1 MLIEEIQNTNDVKQL
16 RPIKEKQD
24 IFIPNIIDDN
34 ISKRNG
40 MVYVLTGSGGSGK
53 SSLLLSMF
61 KSKNYYR
68 GKFDNIFYFC
78 PACSMESV
86 DNHPFKN
93 HDKVY
98 NELTVQNLEQIY
110 NELAVQTVEK
120 VIEKKDKR
128 KTLAVFETGFEEEV
142 ISDEEPEIE
151 YSCIIIDDFANI
163 LKDPDI
169 QKQLSKMMIKAR
181 HIKCSFIFT
190 LQSYTYFPKTLRK
203 QITYCSIFKPKN
215 IEEWISIS
223 NELLALNKADALIL
237 YDYVFNEPYAHL
249 DLDTTN
255 NRLYKNFNLLK
266 LKK

>member
-1 MLIEEIQNTNDVKQL
+1 MLIEEIQNTNDIKQL
-16 RPIKEKQD
+16 KPIKEKQD

-86 DNHPFKN
+86 DKHPFQN

-98 NELTVQNLEQIY
+98 NELTVQKLEEIY

-128 KTLAVFETGFEEEV
+128 KTLAVFETGFEEEIV
-142 ISDEEPEIE
+142 SDEEPEIE

-181 HIKCSFIFT
+181 HIKCAFIFT

-203 QITYCSIFKPKN
+203 QITYCTIFKPKN
-215 IEEWISIS
+215 IEEWLSIS

-255 NRLYKNFNLLK
+255 NRLFKNFNLLK

>member
-1 MLIEEIQNTNDVKQL
+1 
-16 RPIKEKQD
+16 
-24 IFIPNIIDDN
+24 
-34 ISKRNG
+34 
-40 MVYVLTGSGGSGK
+40 
-53 SSLLLSMF
+53 
-61 KSKNYYR
+61 
-68 GKFDNIFYFC
+68 
-78 PACSMESV
+78 MESV
-86 DNHPFKN
+86 DKHPFQN

-98 NELTVQNLEQIY
+98 NELTVQKLEEIY

-128 KTLAVFETGFEEEV
+128 KTLAVFETGFEEAIYNSACGRGFTGAEPQY
-142 ISDEEPEIE
+142 SDEEPEIE

-181 HIKCSFIFT
+181 HIKCAFIFT

-203 QITYCSIFKPKN
+203 QITYCTIFKPKN
-215 IEEWISIS
+215 IEEWLSIS

-255 NRLYKNFNLLK
+255 NRLFKNFNLLK